1 MTGTIRITTPTEII
15 ASVPALLGFHPAERS
30 IVGFMLSGREIAAV
44 VRTDAAETSA
54 DRITVAA
61 GFADRAEVNNVTAV
75 LLVVVADTRHAGAA
89 LRTVDAIRERLAQCG
104 VPVEKAL
111 YVPKIEAG
119 MAWTDL
125 DTQETGVCTDPVTS
139 TARTAAVVTGK
150 VVEASR
156 GDVAARYA
164 QGRTISTD
172 DLRQALAEARECG
185 ADNFARTVVT
195 DLYAAVGDGAAPD
208 ATLAARVGIL
218 LPLHPRGRDAVLG
231 LAVTRPVAA
240 RATLAAIAN
249 QLDGIARAEA
259 LTVAGYFAYV
269 AGNGPD
275 TNAAFDAAH
284 AEIRNYPANPPRLL
298 VLLERALASGI
309 PPAQVI
315 DLAHTGRL
323 VAKDLG
329 VELTDEQ

>member
-1 MTGTIRITTPTEII
+1 MTGTIRLTTATEII
-15 ASVPALLGFHPAERS
+15 TAVPALLGFHPAQRS
-30 IVGFMLSGREIAAV
+30 VVGLLLSGREIAAIA
-44 VRTDAAETSA
+44 RTDAAATP
-54 DRITVAA
+54 
-61 GFADRAEVNNVTAV
+61 ADRAAVADGFAHRAQTNDATAM

-89 LRTVDAIRERLAQCG
+89 LRTVDAIRERLARDG

-125 DTQETGVCTDPVTS
+125 DTQETGVCADPVTS
-139 TARTAAVVTGK
+139 TAHTATVVTGR

-156 GDVAARYA
+156 EALSDRYT
-164 QGRTISTD
+164 QGRTVSGD
-172 DLRQALAEARECG
+172 DLRQALAAARELG

-195 DLYAAVGDGAAPD
+195 DLYAAVREGAAPD
-208 ATLAARVGIL
+208 QVLAARVGIL

-231 LAVTRPVAA
+231 LAVTHPAAA
-240 RATLAAIAN
+240 RATMAAIAN

-269 AGNGPD
+269 AGHWPD
-275 TNAAFDAAH
+275 ATAAFDAARE
-284 AEIRNYPANPPRLL
+284 EIRANPANPPRLL

-309 PPAQVI
+309 SPAQVL

-323 VAKDLG
+323 VASDLG
-329 VELTDEQ
+329 VLLTDEQ